1 MSKKNENT
9 IFPISVSTSSII
21 LVSEARSLGVT
32 LDSAHS
38 NPKSRSLVD
47 SEQVRKVATA
57 HQLHCQRCG
66 LITWRD
72 FGGVTQSLLAPLLTC
87 EIMVTVPTLR
97 TLLRGEK
104 DVRTFKVLSARC
116 IRGSDPH
123 PHSSRGLQPRPSLKG
138 STVRSRDPL
147 GAYDKTVLLGGLV
160 PLRWTSL
167 PCALGPRGPARM
179 PTARIH
185 PRTSSGG
192 HFRLQGSLQV
202 LFSSDCRHS
211 LSGPL
216 G

>member
-1 MSKKNENT
+1 
-9 IFPISVSTSSII
+9 
-21 LVSEARSLGVT
+21 
-32 LDSAHS
+32 
-38 NPKSRSLVD
+38 
-47 SEQVRKVATA
+47 
-57 HQLHCQRCG
+57 
-66 LITWRD
+66 
-72 FGGVTQSLLAPLLTC
+72 
-87 EIMVTVPTLR
+87 MVTVPALR

-104 DVRTFKVLSARC
+104 EVRSFKVLSARC

-216 G
+216 S